1 MMIRIG
7 MVGCGGIARVH
18 MAGFAAIRDRAQVTA
33 VCDTD
38 EARTAAA
45 IELVGDAH
53 VWKNF
58 EDLVRDDDVDAVDIC
73 LPHHLHAPAI
83 IAAAKAGKHVLCEK
97 PLCTTLREA
106 AAVREAVAASGI
118 TLMCAHNQLF
128 EPAIGPARELLQK
141 GALGSVYMARTSDC
155 FTADRTAEQWG
166 WRREL
171 RTAGGGELIDTG
183 YHPTYTMIYL
193 MGLAG
198 QRPAEV
204 TSLLGRHRQVV
215 LEGED
220 TAHVLVRFSGGAIG
234 QILTSWAFELPHGSY
249 SFHLV
254 GELGQLYG
262 RKNVLYFQ
270 PKGGELQTFEMEA
283 VNSYH
288 EQLPHFIDSIEQRS
302 RPIHNQE
309 DGIDVL
315 NLILDAYESDKAK
328 RTVPFGQSS
337 RTA

>member
-1 MMIRIG
+1 MIRIG
-7 MVGCGGIARVH
+7 MIGCGGIARVH
-18 MAGFAAIRDRAQVTA
+18 MAGFAAMPNRARITA

-38 EARTAAA
+38 EERTAAA
-45 IELVGDAH
+45 VALVGDAH
-53 VWKNF
+53 VWRDF
-58 EDLVRDDDVDAVDIC
+58 EDLVRNEDVDAVDIC

-83 IAAAKAGKHVLCEK
+83 IAAAQAGKHVLCEK
-97 PLCTTLREA
+97 PLCTTLEEA
-106 AAVREAVAASGI
+106 AAVRDAVSSSGI

-128 EPAIGPARELLQK
+128 EPAISPARKLLQE
-141 GALGSVYMARTSDC
+141 GALGTVYMARTSDC
-155 FTADRTAEQWG
+155 FQADRTALQWG

-183 YHPTYTMIYL
+183 YHPTYTMIY
-193 MGLAG
+193 MMSLAG
-198 QRPAEV
+198 QRPVEV
-204 TSLLGRHRQVV
+204 TSLLGRHRQLV

-234 QILTSWAFELPHGSY
+234 QILTSWAFDLPHGSY

-262 RKNVLYFQ
+262 RKHTLYFQ
-270 PKGGELQTFEMEA
+270 PRGGELQTFTADE

-288 EQLPHFIDSIEQRS
+288 VQLPHFVDSIEQRS

-315 NLILDAYESDKAK
+315 NLILKAYESETTK
-328 RTVPFGQSS
+328 RTVPFE
-337 RTA
+337 